1 MQPQPGIFSLGN
13 PEHCFIEL
21 DLVGGSAAGSDGGR
35 RAGTALVTALAALAG
50 PETSAGGLSVVV
62 GFRPELW
69 AEVAPEAARTN
80 VTSFTPIV
88 GHDGFEMPATQHDAW
103 FWIAGG
109 RRDVVFDSAMRVL
122 DSVGPIATAASE
134 LLGWVYQHDR
144 DLTGFIDGTEN
155 PSMLEAQDV
164 AVLPQDG
171 SSVLLFQKWQHL
183 SSWRSLSD
191 PDQEQVIGRTKAD
204 SIQLADDVLPETSH
218 VARNVVEEDGE
229 ELAIY
234 RRNVGYGGPTEH
246 GTAFVG
252 FCATRYPLDIM
263 LHRMAGATDDG
274 IRDALTRYTTPLSGS
289 YYVIPSVD
297 ALARFVPRPED

>member
-13 PEHCFIEL
+13 TEHCFIEL
-21 DLVGGSAAGSDGGR
+21 DRRPDPAAGAD
-35 RAGTALVTALAALAG
+35 AALVIALASLAG
-50 PETSAGGLSVVV
+50 PQTSAGGLSVVV
-62 GFRPELW
+62 GFRPEMW
-69 AEVAPEAARTN
+69 ASVAPEAARADVSPFEAITG
-80 VTSFTPIV
+80 S
-88 GHDGFEMPATQHDAW
+88 GFEMPATQHDAW

-109 RRDVVFDSAMRVL
+109 QRDIVFDSAVRVI
-122 DSVGPIATAASE
+122 DRVSTVATVASE
-134 LLGWVYQHDR
+134 LQGWVYRHDR

-155 PSMLEAQDV
+155 PSMLEAQAV
-164 AVLPQDG
+164 AVRPEDG
-171 SSVLLFQKWQHL
+171 SSVLLFQKWGHL
-183 SSWRSLSD
+183 PTWRSLSD
-191 PDQEQVIGRTKAD
+191 HDQEQVIGRTKPD

-218 VARNVVEEDGE
+218 VARTVVENDGE

-252 FCATRYPLDIM
+252 FCATQHPLDIM
-263 LHRMAGATDDG
+263 LRRMAGATEDG

-297 ALARFVPRPED
+297 ALARFVPLEGG